1 VRGEDQHPLHARLTA
16 AQTAAIGDGPFRE
29 RLKGYGVH
37 SENPV
42 DGLCNF
48 EKFPALAWIVSRTNA
63 GA

>member
-1 VRGEDQHPLHARLTA
+1 LTA